1 MKVKRGQGQ
10 PAGRPFTSLGP
21 AGARALPPFLADPD
35 AARFRAVLRHRLPCP
50 FRRHVGLRAGAD
62 PLLRRQ
68 GGESSRAREPSE
80 RLRETRA
87 ADLARAPDT
96 QLKAQENEGEGKLG
110 AGGMADTRD
119 PEPFVNESDK
129 RQSISQ
135 APSFEVRD
143 ARVRA
148 RARAR
153 ATHRTTPFT
162 ATATPRRTGVPQ
174 AAHVNTPSR
183 IALHLALYDAGAHT
197 RPAVCRSALGGKGG
211 RA

>member
-1 MKVKRGQGQ
+1 MQFAKVLV
-10 PAGRPFTSLGP
+10 ALA
-21 AGARALPPFLADPD
+21 AGA
-35 AARFRAVLRHRLPCP
+35 AAFTAPTASKVSKVVVR
-50 FRRHVGLRAGAD
+50 
-62 PLLRRQ
+62 
-68 GGESSRAREPSE
+68 GENP
-80 RLRETRA
+80 
-87 ADLARAPDT
+87 
-96 QLKAQENEGEGKLG
+96 NEDGKLG

-119 PEPFVNESDK
+119 PTPFVNESDK

-143 ARVRA
+143 ARARA

-153 ATHRTTPFT
+153 DTHRTMPFT

-174 AAHVNTPSR
+174 AAPVNTPSR
-183 IALHLALYDAGAHT
+183 IALHLALYDAGTHT

>member
-1 MKVKRGQGQ
+1 MTRLGWRARR
-10 PAGRPFTSLGP
+10 PPRAREPTGRLRS
-21 AGARALPPFLADPD
+21 RAALALFLADAD

-119 PEPFVNESDK
+119 PEPFVNETDK

-135 APSFEVRD
+135 APSFEEYLK
-143 ARVRA
+143 
-148 RARAR
+148 
-153 ATHRTTPFT
+153 
-162 ATATPRRTGVPQ
+162 
-174 AAHVNTPSR
+174 SR
-183 IALHLALYDAGAHT
+183 Q
-197 RPAVCRSALGGKGG
+197 
-211 RA
+211 